1 MFAESATRLS
11 SQLSLLSSTLRI
23 SMRTDSCA
31 RTIASSRKKLVK
43 TSLSSSRRLQS
54 FSNNQLREDE
64 IQALSAGKVATV
76 VVTEV
81 IGVVIA
87 SRREAIVV
95 DVEEAIK
102 ISWVLVIGLLTIVTE
117 ALDQVLHLWATSSL
131 KLLWKTAR

>member
-1 MFAESATRLS
+1 M
-11 SQLSLLSSTLRI
+11 
-23 SMRTDSCA
+23 
-31 RTIASSRKKLVK
+31 
-43 TSLSSSRRLQS
+43 
-54 FSNNQLREDE
+54 
-64 IQALSAGKVATV
+64 

-81 IGVVIA
+81 TGVVIA

-117 ALDQVLHLWATSSL
+117 APDQVLHLWAISSL